1 MLATTFTRHVT
12 VLDGWA
18 TDGRIEACNLE
29 AAQLYGFENTEELI
43 GQYLSSLRPESESI
57 KARQRITAWWAGE
70 KSINDE
76 STQLI
81 RRRDGEIVAC
91 RKVSQTIVDEYG
103 RAGWHTTLEVC
114 SQHCEE
120 TWLAPDDCQ
129 VSEEQV
135 IEVCGHYTYAS
146 LQNALTTLTPL
157 ITILPQNV
165 WADKHSDCPGVALR
179 WIEPESGGDRVR
191 YLYVCR
197 VCGHMWFGQE
207 VHPIMCANRVT
218 CGTSTW
224 WHK

>member
-18 TDGRIEACNLE
+18 TDGRIETCNLA
-29 AAQLYGFENTEELI
+29 AAQLYGFEAENELI
-43 GQYLSSLRPESESI
+43 GQYLSSLRPESESV
-57 KARQRITAWWAGE
+57 KARQRITAWWAGK

-114 SQHCEE
+114 SQHVGE
-120 TWLAPDDCQ
+120 TWLGPDDCQ
-129 VSEEQV
+129 VSDAQV

-146 LQNALTTLTPL
+146 LQNVLTTLTPL
-157 ITILPQNV
+157 NTILPQNM
-165 WADKHSDCPGVALR
+165 WIDKHENCPGVALH
-179 WIEPESGGDRVR
+179 WSEGESARVR
-191 YLYVCR
+191 HLYVCGA
-197 VCGHMWFGQE
+197 CGHMWFGQGQRAR
-207 VHPIMCANRVT
+207 MCANRAT
-218 CGTSTW
+218 CGTETW
-224 WHK
+224 WRK